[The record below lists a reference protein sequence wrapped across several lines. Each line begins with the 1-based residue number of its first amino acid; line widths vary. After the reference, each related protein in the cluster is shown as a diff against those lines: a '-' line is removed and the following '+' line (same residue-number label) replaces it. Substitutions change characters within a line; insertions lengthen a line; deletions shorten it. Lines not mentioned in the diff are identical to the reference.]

1 MHAELSPSMLMP
13 GNHQPSMAVHRQHG
27 AWSVPP
33 LPLPILQPTQDEATT
48 WIQQAHPSREQQ
60 LAASAECVPQRAAT
74 QPAAFLQPRPTPG
87 LPAAAAITN
96 QPVPRPRR
104 RRASP
109 PETRDAND
117 LSNLLVCPSCPYP
130 HYYKAEAQLN
140 KHHRRAHGSP
150 EAVLQALVGAA
161 AASPGPCSLCGRGFA
176 TALGLRSHLKAK
188 HGLDKAPGAADGGA
202 GSAAAEG
209 RRHSGRSPDGEGR
222 RRRGGPACGPGL
234 VRPSWGLSGPG
245 SAAARGTDVADVLGS
260 TAGMGRTRH
269 TPHVAARGASSS
281 DTTPAA
287 GDLDGR
293 HGLARQG
300 GIDAK
305 PVPCEAGQDLGRD
318 PTPTPSTPA
327 PAYPWT
333 SPSLGDSSP
342 LLVDLEV
349 GAPQIHGRPFFLAW
363 PAARSE
369 AEIGRLGCY
378 TASWAI
384 QAGEPED
391 ALCSAFM

>member
-1 MHAELSPSMLMP
+1 MP

-260 TAGMGRTRH
+260 TAGMG
-269 TPHVAARGASSS
+269 P
-281 DTTPAA
+281 

-342 LLVDLEV
+342 LLVDLE
-349 GAPQIHGRPFFLAW
+349 
-363 PAARSE
+363 
-369 AEIGRLGCY
+369 
-378 TASWAI
+378 
-384 QAGEPED
+384 AGEPED